1 MSDLPNNA
9 SVLNEKILQAI
20 EAMGPDMVDR
30 LIGALTTVAA
40 DDASRCVVMAAV
52 PADMAEF
59 VLTALQHLEEDDGSS
74 IIMVL
79 RRDIYA
85 RLTAGES
92 LTLADLT
99 VYDGPSEAP

>member
-1 MSDLPNNA
+1 MSNIPSNA
-9 SVLNEKILQAI
+9 SILNEKILQAI

-30 LIGALTTVAA
+30 LIGALTAVAA
-40 DDASRCVVMAAV
+40 DDASRCVVVAAV
-52 PADMAEF
+52 PADMVEF
-59 VLTALQHLEEDDGSS
+59 VSTALQHLEDDDGSS

-79 RRDIYA
+79 RRDVYA

-92 LTLADLT
+92 LSLADLT